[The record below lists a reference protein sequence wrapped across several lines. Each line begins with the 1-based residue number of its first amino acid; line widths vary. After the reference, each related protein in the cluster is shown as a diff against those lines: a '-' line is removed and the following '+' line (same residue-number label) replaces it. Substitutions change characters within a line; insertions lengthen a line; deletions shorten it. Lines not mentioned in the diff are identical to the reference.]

1 VRALAA
7 LALLALAA
15 CSPRAQAPAGP
26 TFRLD
31 CAKGFEAQ
39 AAALAADPAI
49 KAAPR
54 GEGQP
59 YRFFNAADGKTA
71 WVVTEAGS
79 AAHPAIVEQAAA
91 RENGALAMKNR
102 GCAYGDRAGYDELL
116 RYMDTLSAGRRGG

>member
-1 VRALAA
+1 VRAPAA

-15 CSPRAQAPAGP
+15 CSPKAQAPSGP
-26 TFRLD
+26 AFQLD

-49 KAAPR
+49 KAAPK

-71 WVVTEAGS
+71 WVVTESGS
-79 AAHPAIVEQAAA
+79 AAHPAVVEQAAV
-91 RENGALAMKNR
+91 RENGVLTMKNR
-102 GCAYGDRAGYDELL
+102 GCAYGDRAGYDELVA
-116 RYMDTLSAGRRGG
+116 YMETLSAGRRGG